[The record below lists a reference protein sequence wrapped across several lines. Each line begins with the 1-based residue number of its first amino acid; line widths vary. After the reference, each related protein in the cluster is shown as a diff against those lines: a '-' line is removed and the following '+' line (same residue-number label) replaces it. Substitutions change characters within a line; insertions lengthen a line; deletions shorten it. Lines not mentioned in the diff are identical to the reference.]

1 MDKSQHVVRSIFQGF
16 RFGMLLQVAVGP
28 MCLMVFHTS
37 ATYGIAYG
45 LVVMLSVALVDAI
58 FIALASVGIA
68 AFISKPS
75 VKTAFKFL
83 GGAVLVLFGV
93 SMIAEAFEISLL
105 PNIALFANVSSQ
117 NLFLQGFFL
126 TASNPITIL
135 FWSGLFS
142 TRMLEDD
149 WDKKQLFFFAFGC
162 VLSTLVFLSAVA
174 YLGSVL
180 SGFLPMIVIQV
191 LNILV
196 GVVLIFFGL
205 RMLLK
210 KIPEKEI
217 RN

>member
-1 MDKSQHVVRSIFQGF
+1 MDKTQPIARSVFEGF

-37 ATYGIAYG
+37 ATYGLGYG
-45 LVVMLSVALVDAI
+45 LIVMLSVALVDTI

-68 AFISKPS
+68 AFISRPS
-75 VKTAFKFL
+75 VKTVFKFL
-83 GGAVLVLFGV
+83 GGSVLILFGL
-93 SMIAEAFEISLL
+93 SMIAEAFDISLL

-142 TRMLEDD
+142 TRMIEDD

-191 LNILV
+191 LNIFV

-210 KIPEKEI
+210 KERKPVE
-217 RN
+217 NA

>member
-1 MDKSQHVVRSIFQGF
+1 MDRSQHVVRSIFQGF
-16 RFGMLLQVAVGP
+16 RFGMLLQVAIGP

-37 ATYGIAYG
+37 ATYGLGYG
-45 LVVMLSVALVDAI
+45 LIVMLAVALVDAI

-75 VKTAFKFL
+75 VKTVFKFL
-83 GGAVLVLFGV
+83 GGAVLILFGV
-93 SMIAEAFEISLL
+93 SMIAEAFDISLL

-162 VLSTLVFLSAVA
+162 VLSTFVFLSAIA

-180 SGFLPMIVIQV
+180 SGFLPQIVMQILNTIVGAV
-191 LNILV
+191 LVIF
-196 GVVLIFFGL
+196 GVKVLQKKT
-205 RMLLK
+205 LK
-210 KIPEKEI
+210 EKV
-217 RN
+217 